1 MPCSPKNNPGALLHS
16 NVSRAKIQRHISPS
30 PRLKVTASS
39 HLFLHLAWVYLP
51 FVGIRKENGSVTWN
65 LWKSAGLKSL
75 GEQPPQST
83 MCLYWH
89 LQPSLRFQFVMRRLL
104 STMESQNKLF
114 SRTVWKKDC
123 KIQNTWIHSA
133 LWTSFFF
140 FTATRGSELN
150 VVFFFLQNGRNNEF
164 YHFAMYK
171 KHIRIL

>member
-1 MPCSPKNNPGALLHS
+1 MQSKEQPWGSAAQQCLKGWNT
-16 NVSRAKIQRHISPS
+16 KRHISP
-30 PRLKVTASS
+30 PLRLKVTASS
-39 HLFLHLAWVYLP
+39 HLFLHLAWVYLS

-75 GEQPPQST
+75 GEQPHQST

-123 KIQNTWIHSA
+123 KKDRTHEYVQLFGLPFSSS
-133 LWTSFFF
+133 LQP
-140 FTATRGSELN
+140 GGLN
-150 VVFFFLQNGRNNEF
+150 L
-164 YHFAMYK
+164 M
-171 KHIRIL
+171 